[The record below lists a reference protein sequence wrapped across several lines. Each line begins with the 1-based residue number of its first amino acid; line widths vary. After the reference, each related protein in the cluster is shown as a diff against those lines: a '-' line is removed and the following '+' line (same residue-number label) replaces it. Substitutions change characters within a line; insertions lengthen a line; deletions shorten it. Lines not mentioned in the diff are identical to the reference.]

1 MHLIVTRSFPP
12 ELGGMQS
19 LMWGLTNE
27 LSKNLLIK
35 VFADFHESHK
45 EFDRNSSFS
54 IERIGGIKFLRKY
67 RKAALVDEFI
77 KENKVKGIIA
87 DHWKSLELIK
97 SNTKKYCLIHSKEI
111 NHKKGS
117 LINKRI
123 LKVLNNVEKVISNS
137 EFTKNLAIDCG
148 VNADKITVINPG
160 VNPIENLDKKSIQ
173 QVESLLKIKSPRL
186 ITVSRLD
193 KRKNHEKVIM
203 ALRNLKQVYPNIVYI
218 CIGGG
223 EEEENIKKLVKEL
236 NLESQVM
243 FFKEISFNL
252 KNALLAKSDIFVMP
266 SIIHNKSIEGFGIL
280 AVTLMKLRDFKEENF
295 AKFHP
300 GGSLG
305 RRLLTTVGDVMK
317 KKNLPIISSKA
328 TIKEVIQRISEGKL
342 GLVVIIDNNKIIG
355 IITDGDIRRTME
367 SREKDFFNLKAEDLM
382 SNHPK
387 LIYET
392 DKLISAST
400 IMSQHKI
407 NSLLVVNETNDLV
420 GVVQVYDLGV

>member
-1 MHLIVTRSFPP
+1 MYLVVTRNFPP

-137 EFTKNLAIDCG
+137 EFTKNLAINCG

-160 VNPIENLDKKSIQ
+160 VNPIENLNKKSVQ
-173 QVESLLKIKSPRL
+173 QVESLLRIKSPRL

-236 NLESQVM
+236 KLESQVM

-252 KNALLAKSDIFVMP
+252 KNALLASSDIFVMP
-266 SIIHNKSIEGFGIL
+266 SIIHKKSIEGFGIVYL
-280 AVTLMKLRDFKEENF
+280 EAAQYGV
-295 AKFHP
+295 P
-300 GGSLG
+300 SLG
-305 RRLLTTVGDVMK
+305 GKDGGASDAIKHEHTGLICDGNNLDEVYSSLNHMIENKRYSVLG
-317 KKNLPIISSKA
+317 KNAKEFVLNFEWSK
-328 TIKEVIQRISEGKL
+328 VIEKYR
-342 GLVVIIDNNKIIG
+342 KII
-355 IITDGDIRRTME
+355 
-367 SREKDFFNLKAEDLM
+367 
-382 SNHPK
+382 
-387 LIYET
+387 
-392 DKLISAST
+392 
-400 IMSQHKI
+400 
-407 NSLLVVNETNDLV
+407 
-420 GVVQVYDLGV
+420 